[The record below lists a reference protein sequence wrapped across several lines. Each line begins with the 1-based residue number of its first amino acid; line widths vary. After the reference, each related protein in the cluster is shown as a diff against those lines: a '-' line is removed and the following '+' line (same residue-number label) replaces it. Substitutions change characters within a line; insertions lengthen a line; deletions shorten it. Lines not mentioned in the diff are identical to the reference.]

1 MNEED
6 KYSIRIQMRDSFGN
20 KVYET
25 KSGEDNYEFLRN
37 KIDEFT
43 KENND
48 IDGGWD

>member
-1 MNEED
+1 MNGED

-37 KIDEFT
+37 KIMNLPKKIMT
-43 KENND
+43 
-48 IDGGWD
+48 

>member
-1 MNEED
+1 MNGED

-20 KVYET
+20 NVYET